1 MHEQEKEELGDS
13 DNEEFRIAVPLKK
26 SKPKRIRNYKNKM
39 ENWENAEVNLC
50 PIYAHL
56 TYMYIFCCGTSQP
69 VVVFGLNCF
78 DMSVKNFNLV
88 LSTEEL
94 IM

>member
-1 MHEQEKEELGDS
+1 
-13 DNEEFRIAVPLKK
+13 
-26 SKPKRIRNYKNKM
+26 M

-56 TYMYIFCCGTSQP
+56 TYTYNFCCGTSQP

-78 DMSVKNFNLV
+78 DMPVKNFNLV